1 MTGFLFCVL
10 FTVFTL
16 RAKFLDWESCLSA
29 DDDAP
34 HSSTFIFVFAASL
47 IISVIVVKKSAD
59 CGRLESEYKD
69 VPVNYRD
76 FMART
81 PPDKLDPV
89 EFSYDSSKC
98 VNPVY

>member
-1 MTGFLFCVL
+1 MTGFLFWVL
-10 FTVFTL
+10 FTAFIL
-16 RAKFLDWESCLSA
+16 RAKFLGWESCLSA
-29 DDDAP
+29 DDDNV
-34 HSSTFIFVFAASL
+34 HVVTFVFVFVAAL
-47 IISVIVVKKSAD
+47 IVSVIAVKKSAD